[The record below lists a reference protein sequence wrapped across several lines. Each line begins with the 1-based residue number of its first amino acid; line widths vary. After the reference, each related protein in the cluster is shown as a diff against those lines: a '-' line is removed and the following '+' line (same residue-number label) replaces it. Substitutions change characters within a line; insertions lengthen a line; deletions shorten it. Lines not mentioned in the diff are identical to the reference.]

1 MIDPEPSIASG
12 NRPRVLVLRFHSLGD
27 CVLTTGVTRVLAA
40 TARVTVATEER
51 FRPVFSGLPWI
62 DRVLVRE
69 ELDLNRGR
77 ATGAGVV
84 GGGVRPA
91 VGRSEMG
98 RPDVG
103 WTEVGLSDVRPTE
116 AGPIA
121 LFDRVIDLQG
131 TPGTRWLGR
140 ALGRESTTVRTRSAA
155 RRWLVLWGDR
165 FPRPRVPHAVA
176 RYAEAA
182 GIAGAEVTTICR
194 PEARVSV
201 EEEAA
206 ARRLAPEVFSSPPG
220 TAVALV
226 TGASR
231 RTKEYPPE
239 RFSEVAGLVRAAGLA
254 VWWIEPP
261 GGEDASAGTP
271 SVIQPHSPD
280 SGRLGH
286 GELDE
291 DRNTAPTGPMPV
303 LRLPL
308 GPLKA
313 VLARARAVVVSDS
326 GPMHLAAALGRPV
339 LGIFGSTI
347 TGFGF
352 TPLGPHARVLEA
364 TGVACRPCGV
374 HGRNSCWLGH
384 WRCLRDIEP
393 ARVAEELLKLAG

>member
-40 TARVTVATEER
+40 TARISVATEEV
-51 FRPVFSGLPWI
+51 FRPVFSALPWI
-62 DRVLVRE
+62 ERVLARE
-69 ELDLNRGR
+69 DLDQ
-77 ATGAGVV
+77 AG
-84 GGGVRPA
+84 PA
-91 VGRSEMG
+91 E
-98 RPDVG
+98 
-103 WTEVGLSDVRPTE
+103 T
-116 AGPIA
+116 GPIA
-121 LFDRVIDLQG
+121 PFDRVIDLQG
-131 TPGTRWLGR
+131 TPGSRTLGR
-140 ALGRESTTVRTRSAA
+140 AWGRESTIVRTRSAA

-165 FPRPRVPHAVA
+165 FPRPRVPHAVE

-182 GIAGAEVTTICR
+182 GIAWADAMTTCG

-206 ARRLAPEVFSSPPG
+206 ARLLAPEVFASPPG
-220 TAVALV
+220 TAVAIV

-231 RTKEYPPE
+231 RTKEYPSE
-239 RFSEVAGLVRAAGLA
+239 RFAQVAGLVRAAGSA

-261 GGEDASAGTP
+261 GSGDSSAGRSRMAP
-271 SVIQPHSPD
+271 PCSPH
-280 SGRLGH
+280 SGRLDPERHDDGR
-286 GELDE
+286 
-291 DRNTAPTGPMPV
+291 DRVPGAVMPV

-313 VLARARAVVVSDS
+313 VLARARAVAVSDS

-352 TPLGPHARVLEA
+352 APVGPQTRVLEA
-364 TGVACRPCGV
+364 MDVACRPCGV
-374 HGRNSCWLGH
+374 HGRNQCWLGH
-384 WRCLRDIEP
+384 WRCLRDLEP
-393 ARVAEELLKLAG
+393 ARVAEELLKLARQSGTEEGDG